1 MRERLRMRNL
11 IIVIGLCFFMTG
23 CASVHSM
30 PQSANEVNFT
40 PDVEGRTGWS
50 KYEEVF
56 FLNGVDKRTAYFAA
70 KEGLSESGFTIK
82 KANYSEGMA
91 IGEHGITAYDW
102 NVVAGVYL
110 QEESKG
116 TAVKI
121 LVEGSKDVGFWGDMT
136 AESWP
141 QKIFKGMKD
150 YILTESLIDNPN
162 KKHFQ

>member
-70 KEGLSESGFTIK
+70 KEGLSESGVVLIGLISGFTADYVISKTK
-82 KANYSEGMA
+82 K
-91 IGEHGITAYDW
+91 D
-102 NVVAGVYL
+102 
-110 QEESKG
+110 
-116 TAVKI
+116 
-121 LVEGSKDVGFWGDMT
+121 
-136 AESWP
+136 
-141 QKIFKGMKD
+141 
-150 YILTESLIDNPN
+150 
-162 KKHFQ
+162 